1 MKRFQLPL
9 LILILSATSLGFVTN
24 VSDNYFEISKNLTIF
39 GKLYREINT
48 LYVDEPDPTKLMREG
63 IDAMLASL
71 DPYTNYISAG
81 EVEDFRIKTSGQY
94 CGIGVTVSE
103 REGRVLITEGY
114 EGDPAVEAG
123 VKVGDEII
131 MIDNEQVKGKSKT
144 QQDIRT
150 LLRGQAGTP
159 VVLTILREGESE
171 PRKITVTRKD
181 IKVDNVTYYGMVNE
195 NVGYIAL
202 TGFTQEAGKEV
213 REAFEKLKRD
223 NPKMKG
229 VVLDLRNNL
238 GGLLHEAV
246 NVASVFVK
254 NNEMVVETRGREES
268 SQKKYYTRENPVDTI
283 MPVSVLINSHSASAS
298 EIVVGALQDLDRAVV
313 VGQRSFGK
321 GLVQTTRPLVYE
333 SQLKLTTAKYYI
345 PSGRCVQ
352 ALDYSHRSADGAV
365 GKVADSLKKAFRT
378 RNGRAVFDGGGVD
391 ADIEV
396 KPTPYNTVTNELI
409 SQGIIFDFVTKYAS
423 KSPKI
428 ADSRTFK
435 VTDEMY
441 ADFIKYVEGRNFKYE
456 TPAEKELAKLKD
468 LIESEHHFE
477 NIAAEYKQLDNKIKQ
492 LKNNEL
498 MLNRKDIA
506 KEMEIEV
513 IKRYFYRRGMIEAS
527 FNHDEVLKTAV
538 DVLTNDAKYKK
549 VLAKK

>member
-94 CGIGVTVSE
+94 CGIGVMVSE
-103 REGRVLITEGY
+103 RDGRVLITEGY

-123 VKVGDEII
+123 VRVGDEII
-131 MIDNEQVKGKSKT
+131 MIDNEAVKGKSKS

-159 VVLTILREGESE
+159 VQLTIMREGESE

-181 IKVDNVTYYGMVNE
+181 IKVDNVSYSGMVNE
-195 NVGYIAL
+195 KVGYIAL
-202 TGFTQEAGKEV
+202 TGFTPDAGKEV
-213 REAFEKLKRD
+213 REAFEKLKKE
-223 NPKMKG
+223 NPKMSG
-229 VVLDLRNNL
+229 LILDLRNNL

-254 NNEMVVETRGREES
+254 NNEMIVETRGREES
-268 SQKKYYTRENPVDTI
+268 SQKKYYTRENPVDTV
-283 MPVSVLINSHSASAS
+283 MPISVLINSHSASAS

-333 SQLKLTTAKYYI
+333 SQLKLTTAKYHI
-345 PSGRCVQ
+345 PSGRCIQ
-352 ALDYSHRSADGAV
+352 ILDYSHRNADGNV
-365 GKVADSLKKAFRT
+365 DKMADSLKKAFRT
-378 RNGRAVFDGGGVD
+378 RNGRTVYDGSAVE

-396 KPTPYNTVTNELI
+396 KPTPYNVVTNELI
-409 SQGIIFDFVTKYAS
+409 SQGIIFDFVTKFVS
-423 KSPKI
+423 KLPKI

-456 TPAEKELAKLKD
+456 TQAEKELAKLKEIMD
-468 LIESEHHFE
+468 GEHHFE
-477 NIAAEYKQLDNKIKQ
+477 SISTEYKQLDNKIKQ
-492 LKNNEL
+492 LKSNEL

-513 IKRYFYRRGMIEAS
+513 IKRYFYRKGMIEAS
-527 FNHDEVLKTAV
+527 FNHDEVLKSAV
-538 DVLTNDAKYKK
+538 EVLGNDPKYSKI
-549 VLAKK
+549 LAKK